1 VTQPTTAWPV
11 PDLGPGVYRPSPASD
26 QLVPQAVDVSPMALA
41 RLLLSIINTD
51 RERLERIDRYV
62 SGDHDMP
69 YMPVGADAE
78 YRLLARRSITNFV
91 PLFINTPAQALYV
104 DSLRRGATSATD
116 GTDNYRQELPEWKHW
131 QRSRLDARQLAIVR
145 GALKF
150 GHAFA
155 LTEKHPKKGVLTKG
169 LSAMHTAAVYE
180 DPANDIDPFAA
191 LTVTRYPQ
199 SESRFEPAHKGAA
212 RLWDGKREYQV
223 TFGSLT
229 DLESVR
235 VDAGKAHGMGE
246 CPVTR
251 FAASVDLEGRTCGVV
266 ERIIQVQ
273 DRINQTVFDLLV
285 AQTYGSFKVRWITGM
300 APPVMR
306 WTQAAI
312 DAGQAP
318 AGAEEGDVVVDE
330 QGNPMPR
337 PVNLAASR
345 WMFAEDENVK
355 FGQLDETSL
364 KGYIESLDMSLR
376 HLSVLTQTPPHY
388 LLGEIANL
396 AAEALQA
403 AETALLRM
411 IEDYRKSFGESWER
425 VFRLAASLLGEQ
437 EAADDYSAEVMWRDV
452 EMRSLSATAD
462 ALVKLKELGIPLL
475 GLWNRVPEV
484 TRGEIETWMR
494 QRAEDMKFRKDLAEI
509 DLIAQQR
516 VQVPVGVAPPTAA
529 QVDSGSDKAP
539 VPAAA

>member
-1 VTQPTTAWPV
+1 V
-11 PDLGPGVYRPSPASD
+11 G
-26 QLVPQAVDVSPMALA
+26 LA

-62 SGDHDMP
+62 AGDHDMP

-78 YRLLARRSITNFV
+78 YRLLARRAVTNFV
-91 PLFINTPAQALYV
+91 PLFINTPAQALYL
-104 DSLRRGATSATD
+104 DSLRRGTSSATE

-131 QRSRLDARQLAIVR
+131 QRSRLDARQLAITR

-150 GHAFA
+150 GHAFT
-155 LTEKHPKKGVLTKG
+155 LTEKHPTKGTVTTKG
-169 LSAMHTAAVYE
+169 LSAMHTAAVYV
-180 DPANDIDPFAA
+180 DVANDIDPFAA

-199 SESRFEPAHKGAA
+199 VDAKNDVARRGVA
-212 RLWDGKREYQV
+212 RLWDGQNEYQV
-223 TFGSLT
+223 TFASLA
-229 DLESVR
+229 DMESVA
-235 VDAGKAHGMGE
+235 VDAGRNHGVGE

-266 ERIIQVQ
+266 ERIIAVQ

-318 AGAEEGDVVVDE
+318 AGAEEGDVVLDD

-337 PVNLAASR
+337 PINMAASR
-345 WMFAEDENVK
+345 YMFAEDENVK

-403 AETALLRM
+403 AETSLLRM